1 LGTAHHPAAP
11 TSCEFALTAATKTK
25 NSRLFK
31 DLRTIRAWR
40 GELARILLNVHRAP
54 TKRSFKPDSTSRR
67 IIMKTLIIKDLARTE
82 QLGRTEMAAVRGG
95 WKMGTPSYS
104 YGDVKHSPSFPSY
117 DSSIQATQSLVQMQD
132 VVNAT
137 ANGSAFL
144 DNIHVHND
152 VSQNGTN
159 KIIRN

>member
-1 LGTAHHPAAP
+1 MSIERKPNAH
-11 TSCEFALTAATKTK
+11 F
-25 NSRLFK
+25 N
-31 DLRTIRAWR
+31 
-40 GELARILLNVHRAP
+40 
-54 TKRSFKPDSTSRR
+54 PDSTSRS

-82 QLGRTEMAAVRGG
+82 QLDRSEMAAVRGG

-104 YGDVKHSPSFPSY
+104 FDMKSHSPSPTTSSF
-117 DSSIQATQSLVQMQD
+117 DSSLHATQSLVQMQD
-132 VVNAT
+132 IVNAT

-159 KIIRN
+159 KITRQ